1 MDTDWMGG
9 RGRRKKDL
17 QGEKRLEKEIEK
29 SLNVKFLFKK
39 KKKKN
44 VVFHDFLFVFCSNN
58 LLLLLLF
65 LKPIVKRFF
74 IFFIIIC
81 SLNLRLVRGHPG
93 RNFENHFTLNDQFST
108 LSLPSIHHIIIN

>member
-44 VVFHDFLFVFCSNN
+44 
-58 LLLLLLF
+58 
-65 LKPIVKRFF
+65 FF
-74 IFFIIIC
+74 
-81 SLNLRLVRGHPG
+81 
-93 RNFENHFTLNDQFST
+93 
-108 LSLPSIHHIIIN
+108 

>member
-39 KKKKN
+39 KKKKRR
-44 VVFHDFLFVFCSNN
+44 FSRLSFCILF
-58 LLLLLLF
+58 
-65 LKPIVKRFF
+65 KQ
-74 IFFIIIC
+74 FIII
-81 SLNLRLVRGHPG
+81 
-93 RNFENHFTLNDQFST
+93 
-108 LSLPSIHHIIIN
+108 IIIFKTHRQTVLHLLHHHMQLEFEACERTSRQKF